1 MTLLIPEI
9 LDLVQQAKTKEEK
22 VQLLRKHQTDCL
34 IVLMRLN
41 FDPMLWMDLPEGE
54 PPYKKE
60 PDAPLGLSPSNL
72 YNEFRKF
79 YIWLS
84 PNTGLSKFKKE
95 ARYPNQEFFIWH
107 HYLTG
112 SCESGRKI
120 FVQSKN
126 IDLQGSM
133 TVLEFLNLTK
143 NEYNGNKI
151 RELIESYK

>member
-34 IVLMRLN
+34 IVLMRIN

-95 ARYPNQEFFIWH
+95 SLFVNLLESIHFREAEIVLLCKDRKLKTKYKSITEDIVREAYPDA
-107 HYLTG
+107 LTPKDKLPKK
-112 SCESGRKI
+112 EEK
-120 FVQSKN
+120 VKVP
-126 IDLQGSM
+126 LA
-133 TVLEFLNLTK
+133 
-143 NEYNGNKI
+143 
-151 RELIESYK
+151 